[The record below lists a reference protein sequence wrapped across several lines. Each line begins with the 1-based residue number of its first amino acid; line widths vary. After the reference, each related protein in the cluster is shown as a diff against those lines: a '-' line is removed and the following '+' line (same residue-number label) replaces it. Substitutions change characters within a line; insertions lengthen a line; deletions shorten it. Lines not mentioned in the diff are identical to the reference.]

1 MARKRSEARSIVS
14 PESAAAAATRRRPS
28 HVKAAQHAEPER
40 ETTTIEPSVRAST
53 EAAASLAPIAEREE
67 IARLAY
73 SYWEARGGQ
82 GGSPEEDWVRAEQ
95 EFRVRRQASAN

>member
-1 MARKRSEARSIVS
+1 MARKHNEARSIIS
-14 PESAAAAATRRRPS
+14 PEAARRRSS

-40 ETTTIEPSVRAST
+40 ETKTVESSVQVSAG
-53 EAAASLAPIAEREE
+53 AAASPAPVSESEE

-82 GGSPEEDWVRAEQ
+82 GGSPEEDWARAEQ
-95 EFRVRRQASAN
+95 EFRTRRQRAAG